1 MLSKRVSGA
10 AHQKLGELRK
20 RASPPCNWQA
30 RSAMNDVIP
39 IPNVIAGIF
48 GALLVGVDSWS
59 RFNQPSYNTHSE
71 HFVRYEPR
79 SATSH
84 TLYRNARLA
93 YVGANLLIYAIVSV
107 TPDVLGVF
115 GIRPFG
121 ENASGPTIPLF
132 AALIIITL
140 QNIPGLREIEQRIRS
155 SLHTIARIP
164 DAVRRTVAQMRGSPF
179 SIRRD
184 LTPALDRKTKVL
196 FGNNCENP
204 AAINRLIIDDEI
216 LQTWYRCAALL
227 IALSESNRDRSG
239 IDPLFFDHYK
249 DELDSINARNAALA
263 GDLAAY
269 VADRCKGDVPDQHE
283 TTLFRDLRDLRDRL
297 YTFVA
302 CGVNS
307 SVNTEAE
314 RFDILRKLGFGV
326 AHPTDPINI
335 TPLVWSSFLALVVL
349 SVFTGSSVYLFEK
362 WVLNPLPEGW
372 KQAFPVPKLP
382 FEIYAWTWST
392 AAFYFLTIIG
402 ALAVRNTRVARRK
415 WFDLNNLDRDRPYL
429 KYMTPIILG
438 TLFGCLMLTIIALLG
453 GPAFQDASLSLAQL
467 GKSVGKAVR
476 ETLPW
481 YPLAIVMA
489 TVAVT
494 LSDTQ
499 LTDERR
505 WLRRTLVNAAIGA
518 TIMTVV
524 GFLCAYIVIT
534 AKIAAYASKI
544 NYAANDIPAA
554 IAIAGTY
561 LDLFIALQIGVIAFI
576 LCWFIQV
583 FERYRTRVRSFAG
596 RRVTI
601 ATRQGPTSVMTF
613 DGSGKAAIVPMLPVD
628 EPGMAQQIREGRWQ
642 HFPEG
647 TAVKWSVSDAGG
659 GEVSAGRFG
668 LISGLGGSLIYEGYA
683 DHFIGEPEFIAQVQV
698 SG

>member
-1 MLSKRVSGA
+1 
-10 AHQKLGELRK
+10 
-20 RASPPCNWQA
+20 
-30 RSAMNDVIP
+30 MNDIV
-39 IPNVIAGIF
+39 PNVIAGIF
-48 GALLVGVDSWS
+48 GAVLVGIDSWS
-59 RFNQPSYNTHSE
+59 RFDQPSYNTHSE

-79 SATSH
+79 FATSH
-84 TLYRNARLA
+84 ALYRNARLA
-93 YVGANLLIYAIVSV
+93 YVAANLLIYAIVSV
-107 TPDVLGVF
+107 APGVLGVF

-179 SIRRD
+179 SIRKD
-184 LTPALDRKTKVL
+184 LMPALDRKTNTL
-196 FGNNCENP
+196 FGQNLDKP
-204 AAINRLIIDDEI
+204 AARNRLIVDDEI

-227 IALSESNRDRSG
+227 IALSETHRDRSG

-263 GDLAAY
+263 GDVATY
-269 VADRCKGDVPDQHE
+269 VADRCGGDVPDQHE
-283 TTLFRDLRDLRDRL
+283 TVLFRDLRELRDRL

-307 SVNTEAE
+307 SVSTDAE

-326 AHPTDPINI
+326 AHPSDPINI
-335 TPLVWSSFLALVVL
+335 TPLLWSSLFALVVL

-362 WVLNPLPEGW
+362 WVLKPLPEGW

-402 ALAVRNTRVARRK
+402 ALAIRNTRVARRK
-415 WFDLNNLDRDRPYL
+415 WFDLNNLERDRPYL
-429 KYMTPIILG
+429 KYMNPIILG
-438 TLFGCLMLTIIALLG
+438 TLFGCVMLTVIALLG
-453 GPAFQDASLSLAQL
+453 GPAFHEASISLPQL
-467 GKSVGKAVR
+467 GKSVGEAVR
-476 ETLPW
+476 KTLPW

-489 TVAVT
+489 TIAVT

-499 LTDERR
+499 LTDDRR
-505 WLRRTLVNAAIGA
+505 WLRKTLVNAATGA
-518 TIMTVV
+518 AIMTVV

-534 AKIAAYASKI
+534 ASIAAYASKI
-544 NYAANDIPAA
+544 NQATNDIPKPVAV
-554 IAIAGTY
+554 AGTY
-561 LDLFIALQIGVIAFI
+561 LDLFIALQIGLIAFI

-596 RRVTI
+596 KRLTI
-601 ATRQGPTSVMTF
+601 ATRQGPLSVMTF
-613 DGSGKAAIVPMLPVD
+613 DASGKAALVPTPGD
-628 EPGMAQQIREGRWQ
+628 EPGRPQQIREGRWQ

-647 TAVKWSVSDAGG
+647 TAVKWSAGDAGG

-668 LISGLGGSLIYEGYA
+668 LISGLGGSLIYEGYG